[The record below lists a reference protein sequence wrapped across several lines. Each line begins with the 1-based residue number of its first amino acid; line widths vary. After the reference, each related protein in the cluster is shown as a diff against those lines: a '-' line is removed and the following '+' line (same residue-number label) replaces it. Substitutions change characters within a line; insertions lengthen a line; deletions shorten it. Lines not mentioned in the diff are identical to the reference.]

1 MIERQFGIEIDADW
15 LTTSGTTEAKP
26 GAPMDKALF
35 ERGVRG
41 ELARILRSA
50 AGQHLAAAL
59 RYHSKTILLVPYS
72 GEDCNAQEWW
82 WGSSPKDN
90 YSMVRFS
97 PGSGN

>member
-15 LTTSGTTEAKP
+15 LTTSGTAGAKP
-26 GAPMDKALF
+26 SALGDKALF

-59 RYHSKTILLVPYS
+59 RYHSKTILLVPYT

-82 WGSSPKDN
+82 WALA
-90 YSMVRFS
+90 R
-97 PGSGN
+97 